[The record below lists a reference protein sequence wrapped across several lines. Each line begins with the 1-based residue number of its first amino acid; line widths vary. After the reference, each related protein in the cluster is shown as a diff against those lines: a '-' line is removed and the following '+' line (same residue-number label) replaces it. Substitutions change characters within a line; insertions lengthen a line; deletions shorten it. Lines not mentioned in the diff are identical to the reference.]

1 MQKGKLNNR
10 NSRLTNKK
18 DVSLILAEEESKI
31 SKISKISPKR
41 LTSELDESSKRGLN
55 AFIDNG
61 VQYEKESGG
70 VTYERLRKLLL

>member
-1 MQKGKLNNR
+1 MVQKGKLNNR

-18 DVSLILAEEESKI
+18 DVSLILAGEE

-41 LTSELDESSKRGLN
+41 LTSELDESSKRGIN